1 MQARPSIEPVKYCHE
16 LRPRRTLYSHDRW
29 GLEDNEPVDGRV
41 HGRTACRAGGG
52 GARGAGQERRYPHH
66 LIGSNQTID
75 CNESTLIVL
84 GANNTIN
91 ALGTCWAVTVQGSGN
106 LIVADNVINDIT
118 VYGSDQTVFYKTGD
132 PVVWDR
138 GRELG
143 MMNRI
148 DRIPA

>member
-1 MQARPSIEPVKYCHE
+1 MAACLVALPVALVVGVPAAHAKNGDTHID
-16 LRPRRTLYSHDRW
+16 S
-29 GLEDNEPVDGRV
+29 
-41 HGRTACRAGGG
+41 
-52 GARGAGQERRYPHH
+52 
-66 LIGSNQTID
+66 IGSNQTVD

-106 LIVADNVINDIT
+106 LIVADNVVNDIT
-118 VYGSDQTVFYKTGD
+118 VYGSDQTVFYKAGE

-143 MMNRI
+143 MTNRI

>member
-1 MQARPSIEPVKYCHE
+1 MATLSVKSRSRSIAAGALVTPLLLASLAAPSAQAKNGDTHITS
-16 LRPRRTLYSHDRW
+16 
-29 GLEDNEPVDGRV
+29 
-41 HGRTACRAGGG
+41 
-52 GARGAGQERRYPHH
+52 
-66 LIGSNQTID
+66 IGSNQSID

-118 VYGSDQTVFYKTGD
+118 VYGSDQTVFYKSGE

-143 MMNRI
+143 MMNRV

>member
-1 MQARPSIEPVKYCHE
+1 MNYARDVRS
-16 LRPRRTLYSHDRW
+16 
-29 GLEDNEPVDGRV
+29 
-41 HGRTACRAGGG
+41 TAMTAGGWKAMSRSMAACLLALPVALTVG
-52 GARGAGQERRYPHH
+52 TPAAQAKNGDTHITSIGA
-66 LIGSNQTID
+66 NQTID
-75 CNESTLIVL
+75 CNESTLIVN

-91 ALGTCWAVTVQGSGN
+91 ALGACWAVTVQGSGN

-118 VYGSDQTVFYKTGD
+118 VYGSDQTVFYKTGE